1 MISALRIAQIDIL
14 LTPHRHGARH
24 MSLIFSWTNPA
35 NRADGTTP
43 SDPSNTVAI
52 AIAPAQNPLPTDLST
67 LSFVPVGVSAPG
79 ASSLSVATNPAPG
92 DYIAQAI
99 VTDSQ
104 TPAKSGAAFYS
115 SVFTVPAV
123 VTNPLPAPGS
133 VSGLSVTVTP

>member
-1 MISALRIAQIDIL
+1 
-14 LTPHRHGARH
+14 
-24 MSLIFSWTNPA
+24 MSLIFSWTNPT

-43 SDPSNTVAI
+43 SDPNNTVAV
-52 AIAPAQNPLPTDLST
+52 AIAAVPDTGLPADPST

-79 ASSLSVATNPAPG
+79 ETGLSVSAKPAAG
-92 DYIAQAI
+92 NYVAQAI